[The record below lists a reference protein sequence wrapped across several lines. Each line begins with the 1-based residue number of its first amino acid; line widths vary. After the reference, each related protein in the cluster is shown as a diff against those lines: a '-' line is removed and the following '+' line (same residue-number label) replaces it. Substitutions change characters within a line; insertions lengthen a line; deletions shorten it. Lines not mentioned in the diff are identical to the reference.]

1 MCPARSTD
9 ETNVHPPSADS
20 NSSRDQEARNSN
32 ASAITERYEVLEY
45 DIDNKY
51 YTATINL
58 IVYPEP
64 RVPEGL
70 HSQNE
75 NESSSSS
82 SIVLEKKVAEDF
94 ERLSTLAETCAAFLY
109 IFNPDTKV
117 S

>member
-1 MCPARSTD
+1 MCPARSAD
-9 ETNVHPPSADS
+9 ESNVHPPSTDS
-20 NSSRDQEARNSN
+20 TASKDQETQKSDV
-32 ASAITERYEVLEY
+32 SAITERYEILEY

-64 RVPEGL
+64 RLPEGL
-70 HSQNE
+70 YSQKE

-82 SIVLEKKVAEDF
+82 SIVLEKQVAEDA

-109 IFNPDTKV
+109 IFNPDAKV